1 MQKRNPEHLT
11 FLTDG
16 TRSNIDPA
24 DPEQLLLPSFLSG
37 AFFCGSFTTT
47 DNLPACRNVI
57 LAASIC
63 QQTEVTYPHIARGQ
77 NVKQEPSDELV
88 CLEGHGLLAV
98 VVGIISPQEGNIA
111 VLDGNDAV
119 IADRDSVG
127 ISAEVLKNTHGAIE
141 GRLAIDDPP
150 LMIEL
155 FPEGLEGS
163 GFLEMADAA
172 GEYEIAP
179 CEAFF
184 EKVKE
189 LASEQ
194 RRHDPYGNEEAFA
207 A

>member
-1 MQKRNPEHLT
+1 
-11 FLTDG
+11 LTDWTTG
-16 TRSNIDPA
+16 NIDPA
-24 DPEQLLLPSFLSG
+24 DSEQLFLPSLLSDL
-37 AFFCGSFTTT
+37 FFCYGFAGSEALTAGCDVVF
-47 DNLPACRNVI
+47 
-57 LAASIC
+57 ASSVC

-141 GRLAIDDPP
+141 GRLAIDDPL

-155 FPEGLEGS
+155 FPEGFEGS

-172 GEYEIAP
+172 GEYEITRF
-179 CEAFF
+179 EAVF
-184 EKVKE
+184 EEVKE

-194 RRHDPYGNEEAFA
+194 RRHDLYVNEEVFA